1 MITFNFELKLFLTS
15 SASFLKLEAIARWVE
30 IALTSQT
37 YSLLG
42 NTMVLLPTFSSPVA
56 NGDRFGQARIR
67 IQIPSHYQKEPII
80 SQLASQYH
88 LEVNILAAILGANA
102 QGSGWFDLQLTG
114 QPDNLNQGLAYLQQL
129 GVEILATSE
138 PANENW

>member
-1 MITFNFELKLFLTS
+1 MILH
-15 SASFLKLEAIARWVE
+15 SA
-30 IALTSQT
+30 
-37 YSLLG
+37 
-42 NTMVLLPTFSSPVA
+42 LPTTIL
-56 NGDRFGQARIR
+56 NGDRPSQARIR

-114 QPDNLNQGLAYLQQL
+114 QPDKIQQGLTYLQQL
-129 GVEILATSE
+129 GVEILATAESG
-138 PANENW
+138 NGNW

>member
-1 MITFNFELKLFLTS
+1 MLSLS
-15 SASFLKLEAIARWVE
+15 S
-30 IALTSQT
+30 
-37 YSLLG
+37 
-42 NTMVLLPTFSSPVA
+42 LPISII
-56 NGDRFGQARIR
+56 NGDRQGKARIR

-80 SQLASQYH
+80 SQLASQYC